1 MHHQFSPRV
10 LCGGVC
16 GILRACRHCHYSTR
30 TSCRVSVDQSPSSGF
45 VRLAAIVS
53 LRGISSCVMIASTR
67 KGVRAR
73 TKAQGIRFSN
83 CGFTAIYLAVS
94 PAPVIAVGRG
104 RSFLVSEYPL
114 PGIICHL
121 RLAGDVRFFCNIIYI
136 SNVTRHHGITYLARA
151 VPPRCAEKHVQLAAR
166 LGYRPMLHS
175 AAAGASVLRPT
186 SRRGDVSQRQCGP
199 GFNVAKTSS
208 SNSGI
213 TYHSH

>member
-45 VRLAAIVS
+45 VRLVAIVS

-121 RLAGDVRFFCNIIYI
+121 RLAGDVRFLQYNLHFQC
-136 SNVTRHHGITYLARA
+136 H
-151 VPPRCAEKHVQLAAR
+151 PPSWHNLPCK
-166 LGYRPMLHS
+166 
-175 AAAGASVLRPT
+175 
-186 SRRGDVSQRQCGP
+186 
-199 GFNVAKTSS
+199 SS
-208 SNSGI
+208 STALRREACPAGSETELPSNAS
-213 TYHSH
+213 